1 MPAFDLRQA
10 LAGLVARAAKSI
22 NYPAGCLVGGI
33 FFLVE
38 PMTVHIAEA
47 AERRE
52 SVACRHCPAKA
63 ELIVSMISPKDG
75 RTLRVCRCRC
85 RKLHVDRRLTRQ

>member
-1 MPAFDLRQA
+1 
-10 LAGLVARAAKSI
+10 
-22 NYPAGCLVGGI
+22 
-33 FFLVE
+33 LVE

-75 RTLRVCRCRC
+75 RTLRVFRCRC
-85 RKLHVDRRLTRQ
+85 GKLTSTDDRPVNKAGDVAQRGQSVHAAFLFAREI